1 LVHGSDGARTFAGC
15 GHHDTNTINDRQ
27 MDVQM
32 NAGKWRRRVHSLGAE
47 QYELHAAGT
56 EEHHVEDVR
65 PIAPAYYCRRL
76 GPDRICDDA
85 KDHRNCDG
93 PFWLLKE
100 FGVHTV
106 RQGRSASSGAS
117 VSERR

>member
-1 LVHGSDGARTFAGC
+1 
-15 GHHDTNTINDRQ
+15 